1 MEVSAVVSMPPLH
14 FQKRSQHFTSCCL
27 IAVVP
32 PFPPGCWGRNLP
44 RSLQIFLQ
52 FHLNLRS
59 GGNHGN
65 HLSYWVVNL
74 RDVHKMSGEMGASFT
89 LHSFWFIKSA
99 RGELAPIVKESN
111 KSCLMR
117 RNFFSPQSYH

>member
-14 FQKRSQHFTSCCL
+14 FQKRSQHFTSYCL
-27 IAVVP
+27 IAV
-32 PFPPGCWGRNLP
+32 PPGCWGRNLP
-44 RSLQIFLQ
+44 HSLQIFLQ

-89 LHSFWFIKSA
+89 LHSFWFIA

-117 RNFFSPQSYH
+117 RNVFPPKVIIKENFN